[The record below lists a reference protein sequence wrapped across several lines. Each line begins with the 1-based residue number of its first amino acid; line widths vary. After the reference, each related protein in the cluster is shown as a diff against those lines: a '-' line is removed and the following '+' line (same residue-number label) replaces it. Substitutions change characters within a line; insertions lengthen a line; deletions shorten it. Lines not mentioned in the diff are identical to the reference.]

1 MEIWL
6 SARLSDEANC
16 AYNESF
22 TIRMRGELNQSAL
35 QESIQ
40 ELVDRHDALRITF
53 DPKCD
58 RLHARERLELEI
70 PLIELAN
77 IPTEQR
83 ERYVDELIQE
93 DAAQPFDLVAGPLV
107 RFKLLRIEDQHHW
120 LVVTT
125 HHIVC
130 DGWSTNVLIDELGTI
145 YNAKS
150 EGRSWS
156 LPGPRS
162 FVEYAQEQARW
173 LQTPER
179 EAIEAWWCQ
188 RFKNPVPPLELPTD
202 RPRPALKSFRGA
214 TARST
219 IGPALYQRVK
229 RFGAQQ
235 GCTLFATLL
244 AGFKIL
250 LHRFTGQADLA
261 VGIPAAG
268 QSLLEGET
276 LVGHCVNFLPL
287 RTSLAGDPSVAS
299 VLTQV
304 KGTLLDAYE
313 HQNYTYGSLVRK
325 LSLPRDP
332 SRLPLVE
339 TQFNLERVGAGS
351 ELRGLNVEIDP
362 NPKSCVN
369 FDLFLNVV
377 ESDRGLTI
385 DCDYNR
391 DLFDPETLDRW
402 LQHYATILEEMAADS
417 KRSVSLL
424 PVVNEAERHRL
435 VVEWNQ
441 TAVEFPREKCVHQLF
456 EDQAARNPQSIAAAF
471 EGNLLSYRELN
482 QRANRLARHLQEMG
496 IGPEKTVAVCLAR
509 SLDLIVALL
518 GVLKAGGAY
527 VPLDPSYPAARIQSV
542 LEDSK
547 TSLLL
552 THQALALDRGGAARV
567 LCLDTLWPAIARHDE
582 SDLPCQATADNL
594 AYLIYTSGSTGRP
607 KGVEITHRNVVNLLC
622 SMAREPGLTDQDRL
636 LAVTT
641 VSFDI
646 AALELFLPLV
656 TGARVII
663 ASRETTVDGYQLLS
677 LMNSSGATVL
687 QATPATWRLLL
698 EAGWTGEANLKILCG
713 GEALSREL
721 ADQLI
726 PRAGSVWNMYG
737 PTETTIWSATTRV
750 EPGARIVPIG
760 PPIANTQ
767 FLVLDGNRQ
776 VVPIGVP
783 GELWIG
789 GEGVARGYW
798 NDPRQTAEKFV
809 SNPFST
815 DAHSRFYRTG
825 DLARYLPDGKLEF
838 LGRSDTQVKVRGFRI
853 ETSEVES
860 VLRQY
865 PGVRECVVDAREA
878 DAGDKRLV
886 AYIVGP
892 QPTPPPGEL
901 RRFIAGRLPDYM
913 VPSLFVE
920 LDALPLTPNGKVN
933 RKGLPAPG
941 QKHRE
946 RNGSHTA
953 PRNPTEALL
962 AKICTNVLK
971 LDQIDVEESLFDL
984 GADSIH
990 LFQIA
995 ARAEDMGVKISPT
1008 QIMSRRTIS
1017 AICSELNGGE
1027 NGTKQSHEPQLTP
1040 VSREKH
1046 RINRSWLS

>member
-1 MEIWL
+1 
-6 SARLSDEANC
+6 
-16 AYNESF
+16 
-22 TIRMRGELNQSAL
+22 
-35 QESIQ
+35 
-40 ELVDRHDALRITF
+40 
-53 DPKCD
+53 
-58 RLHARERLELEI
+58 
-70 PLIELAN
+70 
-77 IPTEQR
+77 
-83 ERYVDELIQE
+83 
-93 DAAQPFDLVAGPLV
+93 
-107 RFKLLRIEDQHHW
+107 
-120 LVVTT
+120 
-125 HHIVC
+125 
-130 DGWSTNVLIDELGTI
+130 
-145 YNAKS
+145 
-150 EGRSWS
+150 
-156 LPGPRS
+156 
-162 FVEYAQEQARW
+162 
-173 LQTPER
+173 
-179 EAIEAWWCQ
+179 
-188 RFKNPVPPLELPTD
+188 
-202 RPRPALKSFRGA
+202 
-214 TARST
+214 
-219 IGPALYQRVK
+219 
-229 RFGAQQ
+229 
-235 GCTLFATLL
+235 
-244 AGFKIL
+244 
-250 LHRFTGQADLA
+250 
-261 VGIPAAG
+261 
-268 QSLLEGET
+268 
-276 LVGHCVNFLPL
+276 
-287 RTSLAGDPSVAS
+287 
-299 VLTQV
+299 
-304 KGTLLDAYE
+304 LD
-313 HQNYTYGSLVRK
+313 
-325 LSLPRDP
+325 
-332 SRLPLVE
+332 
-339 TQFNLERVGAGS
+339 
-351 ELRGLNVEIDP
+351 
-362 NPKSCVN
+362 
-369 FDLFLNVV
+369 
-377 ESDRGLTI
+377 
-385 DCDYNR
+385 
-391 DLFDPETLDRW
+391 
-402 LQHYATILEEMAADS
+402 
-417 KRSVSLL
+417 
-424 PVVNEAERHRL
+424 
-435 VVEWNQ
+435 
-441 TAVEFPREKCVHQLF
+441 
-456 EDQAARNPQSIAAAF
+456 
-471 EGNLLSYRELN
+471 
-482 QRANRLARHLQEMG
+482 
-496 IGPEKTVAVCLAR
+496 R

-518 GVLKAGGAY
+518 GILKAGGAY
-527 VPLDPSYPAARIQSV
+527 VPLDPSYPSARIQSV

-547 TSLLL
+547 ASLLL
-552 THQALALDRGGAARV
+552 THQALAFDRNGAARV
-567 LCLDTLWPAIARHDE
+567 LCLDTLWPAIALHDK
-582 SDLPCQATADNL
+582 SDFPCRATADNL

-656 TGARVII
+656 NGARVIL
-663 ASRETTVDGYQLLS
+663 ASRETTADGYRLLS

-698 EAGWTGEANLKILCG
+698 EAGWTGQANLKLLCG

-776 VVPIGVP
+776 IVPIGVP

-798 NDPRQTAEKFV
+798 NDPRQTAERFV

-815 DAHSRFYRTG
+815 DAHSHFYRTG
-825 DLARYLPDGKLEF
+825 DLVRYLPDGRLEF

-865 PGVRECVVDAREA
+865 PGVRECVVDAREV

-892 QPTPPPGEL
+892 RPTPPPGEL

-920 LDALPLTPNGKVN
+920 LDVLPLTPNGKVN

-962 AKICTNVLK
+962 AKICTDVLK

-990 LFQIA
+990 LFQIV
-995 ARAEDMGVKISPT
+995 ARAEDMGVRISPT
-1008 QIMSRRTIS
+1008 QIMSGRTIS
-1017 AICSELNGGE
+1017 VICSELGE
-1027 NGTKQSHEPQLTP
+1027 GKNGTRKSHEPQLIP
-1040 VSREKH
+1040 VSRQKH